1 MKNILITSALSSE
14 LKEIKKEI
22 KSLNLK
28 DFSLSYLVSGMGNY
42 NMIYSLTKFL
52 QDNKNIDFV
61 LNIWV
66 CGYSGQT
73 QRSAPTENVNIGHPQ
88 GVPLQKNGRGE
99 PCVHSVI
106 QIWRIKNIVNNK
118 ELIVPNFIE
127 FSSIESIA
135 CSEKIIYDG
144 EEIWEE
150 NFVDMESFWFEFVLE
165 KFNLPR
171 LILKTPVDKIWEE
184 TKNFDFDKAKAYLR
198 ENIDYK
204 KLFEKIWEFLSP
216 YPNLSPK
223 GRKGYLEK
231 YFQILNLTESQKTIF
246 EKLYNKYEVLVWD
259 DFESYLKNF
268 FKNFKEKKLQKN
280 DVKKFLKELE
290 NYLEDK

>member
-1 MKNILITSALSSE
+1 VI
-14 LKEIKKEI
+14 
-22 KSLNLK
+22 LK
-28 DFSLSYLVSGMGNY
+28 DFKISYLVSGMGNY

-66 CGYSGQT
+66 CGYIPLSQPFPPGEKGV
-73 QRSAPTENVNIGHPQ
+73 EN
-88 GVPLQKNGRGE
+88 
-99 PCVHSVI
+99 VI

-118 ELIVPNFIE
+118 ELIVPNFID

-135 CSEKIIYDG
+135 CSEKIIYDKK
-144 EEIWEE
+144 EIWEE

-171 LILKTPVDKIWEE
+171 LILKIPVDKIWEE
-184 TKNFDFDKAKAYLR
+184 TKNFDFNKAKAYLR

-204 KLFEKIWEFLSP
+204 KLFEKIWEFLGTP
-216 YPNLSPK
+216 LNPPLQEGKNKLK
-223 GRKGYLEK
+223 K
-231 YFQILNLTESQKTIF
+231 YFELLNLTETQKNIF
-246 EKLYNKYEVLVWD
+246 ERLYNKYEVLVWD
-259 DFESYLKNF
+259 NFESYL
-268 FKNFKEKKLQKN
+268 ESSPLAPLLRGEGDRKLQKN
-280 DVKKFLKELE
+280 DVKKFLKDLE